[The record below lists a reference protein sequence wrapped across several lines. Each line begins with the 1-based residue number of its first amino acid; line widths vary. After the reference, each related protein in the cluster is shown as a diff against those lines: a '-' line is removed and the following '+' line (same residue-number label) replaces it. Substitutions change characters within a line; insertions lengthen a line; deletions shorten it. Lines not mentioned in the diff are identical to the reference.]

1 MMADART
8 ELQPSLLAL
17 PALHP
22 LLCSHSC
29 QPRACSRI
37 CFCCSADNWN
47 PGSSIACCAMS
58 HAVRRRLYRP
68 SLGQASPI
76 QRSAAKTRILD
87 VDRIRGMY
95 SLGVSPIPEVPG
107 GRTDPAR
114 IAINSRRRSS
124 LVIVRILKVRSR
136 KSDIYYVSSNIET
149 RNCAR
154 LSLVR

>member
-1 MMADART
+1 MADART

-17 PALHP
+17 PALPSFARQP
-22 LLCSHSC
+22 LLPIASVFKNLFLLFCGQLESWFVNRVLC
-29 QPRACSRI
+29 DEP
-37 CFCCSADNWN
+37 CCSTSYPTVSSAD
-47 PGSSIACCAMS
+47 
-58 HAVRRRLYRP
+58 
-68 SLGQASPI
+68 QPI

-136 KSDIYYVSSNIET
+136 KSDIYYASSNSET
-149 RNCAR
+149 
-154 LSLVR
+154 